1 MCVLSVC
8 MYVNYVSACACG
20 GQKRAFR
27 FSETGVIGVCE
38 LPLVLGIEPR
48 YYCARTSTCNCHVI
62 SPASNF
68 SILTG
73 IQFIPKLY
81 PRKCVFKC

>member
-1 MCVLSVC
+1 

-38 LPLVLGIEPR
+38 LPLVLGIEPGTTVQEQVLVT
-48 YYCARTSTCNCHVI
+48 ATSFLQLLI
-62 SPASNF
+62 
-68 SILTG
+68 
-73 IQFIPKLY
+73 FI
-81 PRKCVFKC
+81 F